1 MSALL
6 VVGIAGGCV
15 ALALRPTGSFAAVT
29 IIIAVGVIGF
39 LAPGPRPAPVERPTW
54 PAGTRWM
61 AAMGVGLGAL
71 AISQTQSHVDAT
83 PLWLPAVAASL
94 FAAVAEEGFFRRLV
108 YGALIR
114 WGPVMAI
121 GGAAVLFAVVHVP
134 AYGAAVLPIN
144 ITAGLLFGWQ
154 RWATGG
160 WSAPALTH
168 VAANLLHYTN
178 LLSVG

>member
-1 MSALL
+1 
-6 VVGIAGGCV
+6 
-15 ALALRPTGSFAAVT
+15 
-29 IIIAVGVIGF
+29 
-39 LAPGPRPAPVERPTW
+39 VERPTW

-61 AAMGVGLGAL
+61 AAMIVGLGAL

-83 PLWLPAVAASL
+83 PVWLPAVAAGL
-94 FAAVAEEGFFRRLV
+94 LAAVAEEGFFRRLV

-121 GGAAVLFAVVHVP
+121 GGAAVLFAAVHMP
-134 AYGAAVLPIN
+134 SYGAAVLPIN
-144 ITAGLLFGWQ
+144 LAAGLLFGWQ

-178 LLSVG
+178 LLAVG

>member
-6 VVGIAGGCV
+6 VTAIVCGCV
-15 ALALRPTGSFAAVT
+15 ALALRPTGSFLAV
-29 IIIAVGVIGF
+29 AVLVPVGVIGF
-39 LAPGPRPAPVERPTW
+39 LAPAPRPAPVARPAW
-54 PAGTRWM
+54 PAGARWM
-61 AAMGVGLGAL
+61 AAMVVGLGAV
-71 AISQTQSHVDAT
+71 ATGQTMSHVDAT
-83 PLWLPAVAASL
+83 PVWLPAVAAGL
-94 FAAVAEEGFFRRLV
+94 LAAVAEEGFFRRLV
-108 YGALIR
+108 YSALIR

-121 GGAAVLFAVVHVP
+121 GGAAVLFAAVHMP
-134 AYGAAVLPIN
+134 SYGAAVLPIN
-144 ITAGLLFGWQ
+144 LAAGLLFGWQ